1 MKKYTKP
8 TVEVV
13 ELSVKESLSALPN
26 GVRVGRPAIANTKL
40 AYVATMHTM
49 KQSGGSGTL
58 VTK

>member
-26 GVRVGRPAIANTKL
+26 GVKVGRKMAANKL
-40 AYVATMHTM
+40 AYVATMH
-49 KQSGGSGTL
+49 KVGNNS
-58 VTK
+58 

>member
-13 ELSVKESLSALPN
+13 ELSVKESLSALPS
-26 GVRVGRPAIANTKL
+26 GVRVGRKMEANKL